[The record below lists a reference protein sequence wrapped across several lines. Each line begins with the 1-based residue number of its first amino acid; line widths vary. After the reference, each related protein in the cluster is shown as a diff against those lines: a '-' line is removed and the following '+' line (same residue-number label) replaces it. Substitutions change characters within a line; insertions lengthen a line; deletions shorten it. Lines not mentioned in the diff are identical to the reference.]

1 MRTTKW
7 TTSLL
12 GGVAALALLTACG
25 STPEPVESPTDTS
38 PETVQSTPPADG
50 SPTTEAPTTDA
61 PSEPA
66 QSPADPAPQ
75 DGDLEAGFAAVDLA
89 EADVPGSQV
98 VGLDLDDGG
107 QWEVEVVVDNV
118 EHEFTISA
126 DGTQIVERDTDDADS
141 DDIRKLGEVQVSLAD
156 AVRTAMADVDGGRFD
171 QVDLDTH
178 NGTVV
183 WDVEIDTANDDVEIK
198 VDVASGEIIHRD

>member
-25 STPEPVESPTDTS
+25 STPDPVESPTDAS
-38 PETVQSTPPADG
+38 PETVQSTPPADD
-50 SPTTEAPTTDA
+50 SPTTEAPT
-61 PSEPA
+61 EPT

-75 DGDLEAGFAAVDLA
+75 DGDIEAGFAAVDLA
-89 EADVPGSQV
+89 EAEVPGSQV
-98 VGLDLDDGG
+98 VGLDLDDGH

-118 EHEFTISA
+118 EHEFKISA